1 MLVSKYMFL
10 TLENH
15 LKVFLGIYNC
25 SFLGILPLFF
35 KSMPIIF
42 IRVILGDEL
51 QLHIIIIS
59 MLILNKFI
67 WLKVCLTIEQMLK

>member
-1 MLVSKYMFL
+1 
-10 TLENH
+10 
-15 LKVFLGIYNC
+15 
-25 SFLGILPLFF
+25 
-35 KSMPIIF
+35 MPIIC

-67 WLKVCLTIEQMLK
+67 WLKVCLTIEQMLTQEHVGQNIHNCHLFTDTAHIKS